1 MTNFLGKGIEE
12 IAIVIASWRE
22 RGRVPF
28 LSKALSLSLS
38 LLIGRQLAGQSNQ
51 LRNCNCLFPLRVN
64 IYEFLVE
71 RSGTSFPSYET
82 WFHSYHTLLS
92 IIPSPAS
99 TLYVLFIVSKDFSR
113 RYFKYLLNQK
123 RRRRERKGEEKR
135 REWKESRGAP
145 SHGKSVSHR
154 SFPEGSIKPF
164 TTNYRLIVT
173 RHVPIARIMSAR

>member
-123 RRRRERKGEEKR
+123 RRRRERKGRKR
-135 REWKESRGAP
+135 EGN
-145 SHGKSVSHR
+145 GKKAAAR
-154 SFPEGSIKPF
+154 PATGSQF
-164 TTNYRLIVT
+164 
-173 RHVPIARIMSAR
+173 PIARSRKDSSNPSRPITVSL